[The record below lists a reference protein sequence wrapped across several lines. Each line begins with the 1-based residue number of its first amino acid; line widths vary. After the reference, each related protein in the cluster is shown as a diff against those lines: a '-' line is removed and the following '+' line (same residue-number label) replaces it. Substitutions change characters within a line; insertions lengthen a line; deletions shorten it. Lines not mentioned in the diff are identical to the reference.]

1 MKKFLCFLA
10 IFFITSLASYSA
22 DMRFIQVDGAMFNL
36 NNKDAF
42 INLIEKVKNEKDVN
56 FVVFTGNNIS
66 SPNKTLLKSF
76 LAEAK
81 KLKKPFYVILGQ
93 KDINKQKDLGKKEY
107 TNILSKNVRTHKKI
121 DSPNY
126 VFTQKNIVFIVADGS
141 KEFIPTP
148 IGYYREDTLLWL
160 DEQLSKYKDKT
171 VIILQ
176 HYPIVPPAKKETYY
190 THKADEYLQLLTEHK
205 NVKAVISG
213 HFNANNEQTVN
224 DILHISTKN
233 APTYRIIDILD
244 YDTDTITIWSTIK
257 E

>member
-1 MKKFLCFLA
+1 MKHDY
-10 IFFITSLASYSA
+10 T
-22 DMRFIQVDGAMFNL
+22 
-36 NNKDAF
+36 
-42 INLIEKVKNEKDVN
+42 NE
-56 FVVFTGNNIS
+56 
-66 SPNKTLLKSF
+66 LELKS
-76 LAEAK
+76 LLIRIKNTRK
-81 KLKKPFYVILGQ
+81 KDGTEKTSKTNVRTDLETVKKNR
-93 KDINKQKDLGKKEY
+93 KINKYIKWY

-205 NVKAVISG
+205 NVKAIVSG
-213 HFNANNEQTVN
+213 HFNVNNEQTVN
-224 DILHISTKN
+224 NVLHISTKN